1 MSYLVRYWD
10 RVLGLVGEH
19 LLLTLATLAI
29 ALALALP
36 TGLLLARVR
45 PLRGP
50 VLGLL
55 GVVYTVPSLALFALL
70 IPVTGLGSA
79 SALIAL
85 VAYCQLVLVRNV
97 VVGLDGVDP
106 SVIEAARGMGMGAWR
121 RLADVEAPL
130 ALPVVLAGVRV
141 ALVSTIGI
149 ATLAA
154 WINAGGLGVLLFEG
168 LYQDHTA
175 KILVGTSAVS
185 ALAIGA
191 NVLIGRLERLAWAW
205 AGGRT
210 PPRSEQQPQ

>member
-10 RVLGLVGEH
+10 RVLGLLGEH
-19 LLLTLATLAI
+19 LLLTLGSLAI
-29 ALALALP
+29 ALAIALP

-55 GVVYTVPSLALFALL
+55 GVIYTVPSLALFALL
-70 IPVTGLGSA
+70 IPVTGLGTTSA
-79 SALIAL
+79 VTAL

-106 SVIEAARGMGMGAWR
+106 SVLEAARGMGLPPWR
-121 RLADVEAPL
+121 RLIDVEAPL

-141 ALVSTIGI
+141 AAVSTIGI
-149 ATLAA
+149 GTLAA

-175 KILVGTSAVS
+175 KILIGTSAVS

-191 NVLIGRLERLAWAW
+191 NLLLGRIERRAWRW
-205 AGGRT
+205 VGGRT
-210 PPRSEQQPQ
+210 GPAAAGKPQ

>member
-1 MSYLVRYWD
+1 VDYLVRYWD
-10 RVLGLVGEH
+10 RVLGLLGEH
-19 LLLTLATLAI
+19 LLLTLGTLAI

-36 TGLLLARVR
+36 AGLVLARFR
-45 PLRGP
+45 PLRAP

-55 GVVYTVPSLALFALL
+55 GVIYTIPSLALFALL
-70 IPVTGLGSA
+70 IPVTGIGTTSA
-79 SALIAL
+79 VIAL

-97 VVGLDGVDP
+97 VVGLDGIDP
-106 SVIEAARGMGMGAWR
+106 SVLEAAGGMGMGGWR
-121 RLADVEAPL
+121 RLVEVEAPL
-130 ALPVVLAGVRV
+130 ALPVVLAGVRI

-175 KILVGTSAVS
+175 KILIGTSAVS

-191 NVLIGRLERLAWAW
+191 NVLLGRLERRARGWV
-205 AGGRT
+205 AGAT
-210 PPRSEQQPQ
+210 PATSDQ